1 MLWLAHTLTSKIEN
15 GFILSS
21 ELSIES
27 KFDSTKFVELESGS
41 SQPNES
47 ESVDFDSANLDIS
60 VLSRS
65 SLSFSFEYVVKSLLP
80 LLSHSLFL
88 INKKKKTKNAIESAY
103 FSVP

>member
-1 MLWLAHTLTSKIEN
+1 MGYPNISVIGEWPPDDWTGFFLIIANGQRVDRQFEN
-15 GFILSS
+15 DFILSS
-21 ELSIES
+21 ELSIQS

-60 VLSRS
+60 VLSRF

-80 LLSHSLFL
+80 
-88 INKKKKTKNAIESAY
+88 
-103 FSVP
+103 